1 MAGYAPPGQQYP
13 PGPPGG
19 PRPPGPG
26 MQPGVPPF
34 PPGPGMPGGPRPTGF
49 PGPQGP
55 GMPPGAPG
63 PRPPGMP
70 GMPMPPPPGPPGAP
84 GAFAPGGP
92 RPVGPGMAP
101 PPVPPGMATLPPGP
115 GSGPQGMPPPP
126 GPPGMMP
133 PPPGGPPG
141 MPMSRGPPGPMMG
154 APPPPGGPGMP
165 GAPPGVMPGMRP
177 PPPPGMGGM
186 PPPPGHMGPPG
197 TSGGGAP
204 PPPGFGG
211 PPPPGAPPGAFPPGP
226 PGMMQGPPPP
236 GGGFPGMGPPG
247 PPGVPGFNS
256 YGQQQQLVEHFE
268 SLQIGGIGPG
278 APEGIDLNALPRPVG
293 EVQERA
299 LSAPMPF
306 DRANCSA
313 DNMRMTVQAIPATT
327 SLRARWSLPLGAIVH
342 PMSDEARGRQ
352 VPVVNLGAAGIIRC
366 RRCRTYMNPFMTWT
380 DAGRRYKC
388 NVCALLNEIPVEYFA
403 NLDNDGRRRDA
414 DERPELCGGTVEYV
428 APAEY
433 MVRPP
438 MAPAHFFVVDAS
450 QAAVASGATATVC
463 SAISRVLDDMPH
475 PERSLVGLATFD
487 NVVQFYALRPG
498 CSQPQMLVMCDT
510 TDVFAPDSAPLMV
523 NVAEHKAALQDLL
536 KSIPNMFNVAAPRA
550 ADACAGAAVEAA
562 IAVLKPTGGKVHAF
576 LSTLPS
582 VGLHMLKARD
592 AVGVGEKDKLAFLLS
607 QDNTLKSLAA
617 SAADYQVAVDIAFL
631 NNSHIDV
638 ASWSDLAAS
647 TGGSL
652 YNYAHFSPALDH
664 DALLNDLKWN
674 LVRPQGMEAVMRL
687 RASQGLD
694 VTSYSGHF
702 YRMPSNP
709 TDVYLPAIDADKAI
723 LAHITHTEKL
733 APGAEC
739 YLQAAL
745 LYTTPAGQRRI
756 RVHTLALPISDNV
769 STVFKGADL
778 DAYIV
783 HLSRRVAGGLPGGT
797 LAGAR
802 EGVTSSVVATLHA
815 YRKYCAAS
823 SSAVQ
828 LILPEALKLL
838 PLYALALL
846 KGPGLKDGA
855 KPDERALW
863 CGQMMSLPA
872 ARITP
877 ALYPRLLPV
886 HRMLDDGSAEH
897 GSGVPDGAVASS
909 ESLDIGGC
917 HLLENGHDAI
927 LYFDKQAAPA
937 LLRDLVGVSSYEE
950 LTRLG
955 QPAPLAL
962 LPLDTPAS
970 AALQAL
976 LTRVRIHRSSFM
988 RLRVARKGDPA
999 EVAFFS
1005 GLVEDRSTAGCSYV
1019 EYLCQVHRL
1028 IQNKMV

>member
-1 MAGYAPPGQQYP
+1 M
-13 PGPPGG
+13 
-19 PRPPGPG
+19 
-26 MQPGVPPF
+26 
-34 PPGPGMPGGPRPTGF
+34 
-49 PGPQGP
+49 
-55 GMPPGAPG
+55 GAPG
-63 PRPPGMP
+63 QPGGITSAGSQNRIDPSQIPRPSA
-70 GMPMPPPPGPPGAP
+70 AP
-84 GAFAPGGP
+84 TETLTFETRVAGQH
-92 RPVGPGMAP
+92 VAP
-101 PPVPPGMATLPPGP
+101 PPAASRFAVRDRGSCGPRYMRASLNQVPFSSDLLNN
-115 GSGPQGMPPPP
+115 SQMPFV
-126 GPPGMMP
+126 
-133 PPPGGPPG
+133 
-141 MPMSRGPPGPMMG
+141 SVI
-154 APPPPGGPGMP
+154 AP
-165 GAPPGVMPGMRP
+165 
-177 PPPPGMGGM
+177 
-186 PPPPGHMGPPG
+186 
-197 TSGGGAP
+197 
-204 PPPGFGG
+204 
-211 PPPPGAPPGAFPPGP
+211 
-226 PGMMQGPPPP
+226 
-236 GGGFPGMGPPG
+236 
-247 PPGVPGFNS
+247 
-256 YGQQQQLVEHFE
+256 L
-268 SLQIGGIGPG
+268 
-278 APEGIDLNALPRPVG
+278 ALPDPADEPLQVVDLGELGPV
-293 EVQERA
+293 R
-299 LSAPMPF
+299 
-306 DRANCSA
+306 C
-313 DNMRMTVQAIPATT
+313 
-327 SLRARWSLPLGAIVH
+327 ARCKA
-342 PMSDEARGRQ
+342 
-352 VPVVNLGAAGIIRC
+352 
-366 RRCRTYMNPFMTWT
+366 YMNPFMRFMSSGRTFVCNFCGCSNQT
-380 DAGRRYKC
+380 PDA
-388 NVCALLNEIPVEYFA
+388 YFCH
-403 NLDNDGRRRDA
+403 LGPDGRRRDA
-414 DERPELCGGTVEYV
+414 DERPELCRGSVEY
-428 APAEY
+428 AATPEY